1 MIFLFKL
8 LQQFPSWYVLILNT
22 SMDKFTFPPLIF
34 AAQKKQLDLILFNSS
49 IFGILRHIILIKN
62 INNY

>member
-34 AAQKKQLDLILFNSS
+34 AAQKKQLDLTGADPG
-49 IFGILRHIILIKN
+49 IF
-62 INNY
+62 